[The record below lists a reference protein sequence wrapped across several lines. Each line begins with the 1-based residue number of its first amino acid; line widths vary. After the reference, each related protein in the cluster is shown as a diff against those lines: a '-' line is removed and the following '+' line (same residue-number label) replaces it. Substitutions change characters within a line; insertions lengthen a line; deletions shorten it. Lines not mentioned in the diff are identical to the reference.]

1 MFRTHNRHNK
11 KEQDNSCSYI
21 QRGTK
26 RQKGIECPHPTL
38 RLVKNTRYGWDSR
51 TRTCKARVKVS
62 CVAVTPYPIGI
73 MRTPG
78 KGALVRSFGIITQ
91 SGFLVNIQASPTE
104 ECGGVFASVPIG
116 GIVFVGRAGGR
127 CTRVRGC
134 AGCMRYMRYRGG
146 VRSDVRDTVE
156 MCGGSNA
163 RHAGGGAARGH
174 FLIPADGGA
183 VRAWYNADC
192 ARVWGVRWR
201 VRLAWKYGTHGRGCA
216 LESTAGAGIRGARRV
231 CASAQ
236 QDNLHHVPCIRMCPR
251 FSGAAFG

>member
-1 MFRTHNRHNK
+1 
-11 KEQDNSCSYI
+11 
-21 QRGTK
+21 
-26 RQKGIECPHPTL
+26 
-38 RLVKNTRYGWDSR
+38 
-51 TRTCKARVKVS
+51 
-62 CVAVTPYPIGI
+62 

-78 KGALVRSFGIITQ
+78 KGTFVRSFGIITQ

-116 GIVFVGRAGGR
+116 GIVFVGRAGGGDAR
-127 CTRVRGC
+127 ACV
-134 AGCMRYMRYRGG
+134 G
-146 VRSDVRDTVE
+146 VRDACDTCDTVE
-156 MCGGSNA
+156 VCGAMCA
-163 RHAGGGAARGH
+163 ILWRCAARGH
-174 FLIPADGGA
+174 FPIPADGGA

-216 LESTAGAGIRGARRV
+216 LESTAGAGIRGARRL